1 MCKMCS
7 SIYVWYSLKNVRP
20 LLCNYMCKMFNKST
34 HCRVICHW
42 FCCFFFLFG
51 QLVFID
57 VLSVRIMLCIHV
69 YTSSGVFGAIR
80 VAIYNIVMMCHDVA
94 SFVCVC
100 SMVDLKCGGS
110 FTLGQNVL
118 TWTWIVAEIVKC
130 MFLCKW
136 WDWFVMMNYLL
147 KWRVWNEL

>member
-1 MCKMCS
+1 MSGIVWKM
-7 SIYVWYSLKNVRP
+7 WDLYSAITCVKCLTKVHIAES
-20 LLCNYMCKMFNKST
+20 F
-34 HCRVICHW
+34 VID
-42 FCCFFFLFG
+42 FVFFFFLVNW
-51 QLVFID
+51 VFID